1 LGPILWPIEAQG
13 AIRSRDGAEL
23 GPEAVLGVRVVMMV
37 VTMMVMAS
45 GEHGAG
51 KHQQKQG
58 CGEHLFHAKNV
69 ARMEFPR

>member
-1 LGPILWPIEAQG
+1 MLWPIEAQG

-37 VTMMVMAS
+37 ATMMVTAS

-58 CGEHLFHAKNV
+58 SSEDLFHAKNV
-69 ARMEFPR
+69 ARIECPR